1 MTGEDF
7 INWRKSLNI
16 NRLEAAAMLGM
27 SRNTVTR
34 NERGDTPI
42 PDYIALACMAIS
54 CGLDPWKSEGSAEIA
69 EAVRA
74 CVEKKAKRKVAA

>member
-7 INWRKSLNI
+7 INWRKSLGI

-42 PDYIALACMAIS
+42 PDYIAYACMAIS
-54 CGLDPWKSEGSAEIA
+54 CGLEPWQTEGSGELAEV
-69 EAVRA
+69 VRA
-74 CVEKKAKRKVAA
+74 CVEKKVKRKVAA

>member
-1 MTGEDF
+1 MTGDDF
-7 INWRKSLNI
+7 INWRKSLGI

-54 CGLDPWKSEGSAEIA
+54 CGLEPWKTEGSTEIA
-69 EAVRA
+69 ELVRA